1 VFISNIYCIWF
12 IASYS
17 LHYLLGGE
25 DVNVGESVKVK
36 GTNIEGVIIRKGR
49 TGLCMLDVTTEG
61 YSGFGRTVFGEWD
74 LERIKS

>member
-1 VFISNIYCIWF
+1 MKI
-12 IASYS
+12 
-17 LHYLLGGE
+17 GE
-25 DVNVGESVKVK
+25 PVKVK

-61 YSGFGRTVFGEWD
+61 YSGFCRTVFGEWD

>member
-1 VFISNIYCIWF
+1 MFSRNLYCIWC
-12 IASYS
+12 ITSYS
-17 LHYLLGGE
+17 SHYLLGGE
-25 DVNVGESVKVK
+25 NVNVGEPVKVK

>member
-1 VFISNIYCIWF
+1 M
-12 IASYS
+12 
-17 LHYLLGGE
+17 
-25 DVNVGESVKVK
+25 NVGELVKVK

-49 TGLCMLDVTTEG
+49 TGLYMLDVTTEG